1 VLLSRWQVPHRR
13 RDPALV
19 LLASSADQVEG
30 EVEEN
35 GDGLQGG
42 KDEGV
47 FIRKTPQSH
56 SGVFIRKTPLNLSP
70 LFEKHLSP
78 LSKNTSVPQSL
89 VDCQ

>member
-1 VLLSRWQVPHRR
+1 VPHRR

-47 FIRKTPQSH
+47 FIQKTPQLRLMQFAFS
-56 SGVFIRKTPLNLSP
+56 
-70 LFEKHLSP
+70 
-78 LSKNTSVPQSL
+78 SL
-89 VDCQ
+89 L

>member
-1 VLLSRWQVPHRR
+1 MLLSRWQVPHRR

-47 FIRKTPQSH
+47 FIRKTPQSL
-56 SGVFIRKTPLNLSP
+56 VRKTPQSLV
-70 LFEKHLSP
+70 EKHLSP
-78 LSKNTSVPQSL
+78 SVP
-89 VDCQ
+89 C